1 MQGGNV
7 ARYIS
12 TWFLM
17 STLSL
22 DVVDGPVARLENSDS
37 PTLPR
42 LPEPE
47 PAEQVWLDTLPRPA
61 WIEIDLNRLKQN
73 FELIA
78 RDKPAGLQLLSVVK
92 DEAYGHG
99 TLPVAR
105 AALACGAS
113 FLGLSTLEEA
123 VGLRD
128 RGIRARL
135 LLLGDR
141 DEKELPWCIAHD
153 LTCCISEPHTAA
165 TLGQLAARAGKR
177 APVHLK
183 INTGMN
189 RYGIRWNKAASL
201 AALIGSTKSLLLEGV
216 LSHFAQSDE
225 ADKTFALQQLAHFQQ
240 AVRDIGE
247 LGLAVKFRHLCNSGG
262 FLDLPQA
269 HFDMVRLGILPLGV
283 YPSSVCRRLPGIE
296 PVMTVKARIVAIQVI
311 QPGDTVG
318 YGMRYTASSPRR
330 IAVLPLGYGDGFPRV
345 RNQGCVL
352 LHGQR
357 APLVGGVAMDALTV
371 DITDIPAA
379 QLWDEAVIMGRQGDD
394 AISVHEVARLR
405 NSVSYDVLAG
415 WRARL
420 PRIYV
425 NQAVAR

>member
-1 MQGGNV
+1 V
-7 ARYIS
+7 I
-12 TWFLM
+12 
-17 STLSL
+17 
-22 DVVDGPVARLENSDS
+22 P
-37 PTLPR
+37 
-42 LPEPE
+42 
-47 PAEQVWLDTLPRPA
+47 DTLPRPA
-61 WIEIDLNRLKQN
+61 WIEIDLHRLKQN
-73 FELIA
+73 FELIT
-78 RDKPAGLQLLSVVK
+78 RDKPSGVQLLSVVK

-99 TLPVAR
+99 ALPVAR

-113 FLGLSTLEEA
+113 FLALSTLEEA
-123 VGLRD
+123 VALRD
-128 RGIRARL
+128 RGVRARL

-141 DEKELPWCIAHD
+141 EEQELPWCIAYG
-153 LTCCISEPHTAA
+153 LTCCVSEPHTVAR
-165 TLGQLAARAGKR
+165 LGQLAARAGKR

-189 RYGIRWNKAASL
+189 RYGIRWNKVAAL
-201 AALIGSTKSLLLEGV
+201 AALIGSTESLLLEGV

-225 ADKTFALQQLAHFQQ
+225 ADKSFALQQLARFEQ
-240 AVRDIGE
+240 AMSDIAG
-247 LGLAVKFRHLCNSGG
+247 LGLGVKLRHLCNSGG

-283 YPSSVCRRLPGIE
+283 FPSSVCRRIPGIE
-296 PVMTVKARIVAIQVI
+296 PVMTVKARLVAIQEL

-352 LHGQR
+352 VHGRR
-357 APLVGGVAMDALTV
+357 APLVGGVAMDAITV

-379 QLWDEAVIMGRQGDD
+379 QLWDEAVVMGRQGEDE
-394 AISVHEVARLR
+394 ISVHEVAKLK
-405 NSVSYDVLAG
+405 NSVSYDILTS

-420 PRIYV
+420 PKIHV
-425 NQAVAR
+425 NQAVAQ